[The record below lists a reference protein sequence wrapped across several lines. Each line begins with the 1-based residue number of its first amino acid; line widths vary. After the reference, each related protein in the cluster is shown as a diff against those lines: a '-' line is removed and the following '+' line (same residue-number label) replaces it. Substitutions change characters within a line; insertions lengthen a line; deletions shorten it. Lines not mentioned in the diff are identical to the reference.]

1 MENIISIKDLSFE
14 YENKKIFENINLE
27 IKKNKWLTIIGNN
40 GSGKSTLIKLIL
52 GLEKF
57 DGSIIVD
64 SIDVSKNKK
73 EIRKIIGIVFADPD
87 SQFILDSV
95 EDELEFP
102 LKNLNLS
109 VEEIKKRK
117 EEIITSLGLKKILKN
132 KPTELSGGEK
142 QLVALAVSLI
152 INPKILI
159 LDEALEMLDNKQKE
173 KVLKIIRKKQ
183 KKGMTIINITQYND
197 DSLIG
202 DDVLV
207 LDTGKIKLM
216 GSKEE
221 VFNNYKIFE
230 NLKLDL
236 PFIVDL
242 SIKLK
247 YYDLVDKIYF
257 DMEELVDDIWK

>member
-1 MENIISIKDLSFE
+1 MKNIITIKNLSFE
-14 YENKKIFENINLE
+14 YDKKKIFENFDLE
-27 IKKNKWLTIIGNN
+27 IKKKNWLTIIGSN
-40 GSGKSTLIKLIL
+40 GSGKSTLVKLIL

-57 DGSIIVD
+57 NGTIMVD
-64 SIDVSKNKK
+64 NYDVNENIK
-73 EIRKIIGIVFADPD
+73 EIRKIIGVVFSDPD

-102 LKNLNLS
+102 LKNLNLPD
-109 VEEIKKRK
+109 EEINKRK
-117 EEIITSLGLKKILKN
+117 EDIISSLGIKSLLKS

-159 LDEALEMLDNKQKE
+159 LDEALEMLDYKQKD
-173 KVLKIIRKKQ
+173 KVLKLINKMKKR
-183 KKGMTIINITQYND
+183 GMTVINITQYVD
-197 DSLIG
+197 DSLLG

-207 LDTGKIKLM
+207 MDSGKVKLI

-221 VFNNYKIFE
+221 VFNEYKVFE
-230 NLKLDL
+230 ELKLEL
-236 PFIVDL
+236 PFLVDL

-257 DMEELVDDIWK
+257 DMEELVDVIWK